1 MERVDTAI
9 IGGGQAGLAM
19 SYHLRGFGREHVV
32 LERARLAER
41 WRSQRWDSL
50 MFQFPNWTITLPG
63 LSYATDDPEGFA
75 HKDEVVR
82 FLEAYCA
89 HVAAPVR
96 LGVEVSALRAHPS
109 GFELSTSQGP
119 LLATNVVVA
128 TGPYQRALLPDVHHD
143 LPSRLLQLHASEYRN
158 PADLPEGA
166 VLVVGSGASGCQ
178 ITDELVE
185 CGRRVFLSVGHHRRL
200 PRRYR
205 GRDVFWWRRELGE
218 WDQTVDTTQPERRR
232 TSPLM
237 TGVHGGYDVDLRQS
251 AARGVGLLGR
261 IAGVADGRIAFAPDL
276 ECRLQEGDAAYWQF
290 ISACDA
296 LAPERNGLAAPEP
309 AREGLV
315 PPALLTGRET
325 LDIEAE
331 GIASVIWAT
340 GYEFDFG
347 WIEFP
352 VFDARGGP
360 LQYRG
365 ATSVPGLY
373 FLGLHFMH
381 KLKSSLVSG
390 VGEDA
395 AHVAGLITDTRR
407 DRRSK

>member
-1 MERVDTAI
+1 MEKVDTAI

-19 SYHLRGFGREHVV
+19 SYHLSGLGREHVV

-41 WRSQRWDSL
+41 WRTQRWDSL
-50 MFQFPNWTITLPG
+50 MFQFPNWTIALPG
-63 LSYATDDPEGFA
+63 LSYATDEPEGFA
-75 HKDEVVR
+75 HKNEVVR
-82 FLEAYCA
+82 FIESYCA
-89 HVAAPVR
+89 FVAAPVR

-119 LLATNVVVA
+119 LLAANVVVA
-128 TGPYQRALLPDVHHD
+128 TGPYQRPRLPDVQRD
-143 LPSRLLQLHASEYRN
+143 LPARLPQLHASEYRN
-158 PADLPEGA
+158 PAALPEGA

-178 ITDELVE
+178 IADELQE
-185 CGRRVFLSVGHHRRL
+185 SGRRVFLSVGHHRRL

-218 WDQTVDTTQPERRR
+218 WDQTVDTTPPERRR
-232 TSPLM
+232 TSPLV

-251 AARGVGLLGR
+251 SARGVGLLGR
-261 IAGVADGRIAFAPDL
+261 IAGAADGRIAFAPDL
-276 ECRLQEGDAAYWQF
+276 ECLLQEGDAAYREF
-290 ISACDA
+290 IAASDA
-296 LAPERNGLAAPEP
+296 LAPEREGLAAPEP
-309 AREGLV
+309 ARERLA
-315 PPALLTGRET
+315 PALTGLET

-331 GIASVIWAT
+331 GIAAVIWAT
-340 GYEFDFG
+340 GYEVDFG

-352 VFDARGGP
+352 IFDGRGRP

-365 ATSVPGLY
+365 ASSVPGLY

-395 AHVAGLITDTRR
+395 EHIAGLITGREC
-407 DRRSK
+407 